1 MKRLLT
7 LFLASA
13 IFGSCTSDDTEL
25 QGKYVSGTA
34 TVSPI
39 RLFTKSGEVKDEA
52 KAVEF
57 ITRHGLS
64 EFVPHYGID
73 NSHANEVSITFN
85 PGNTAIVTCFG
96 KTDVRN
102 IVKSNGYIYLE
113 ASDITTIYSFANESR
128 ITQALLLSP
137 LYSKTTTVPTSS
149 GYSNKTE
156 LKHCYFAKETNGSI
170 SLPLLN
176 ICIVTHIPDQIY
188 ARESAYNLNNV
199 FNPEISQNLSDV
211 DTIAVQRID
220 VELEREKK

>member
-1 MKRLLT
+1 MRKNLAILIASLT
-7 LFLASA
+7 
-13 IFGSCTSDDTEL
+13 IMSCSQNNSELKGAYTSTYAE
-25 QGKYVSGTA
+25 VN
-34 TVSPI
+34 PI
-39 RLFTKSGEVKDEA
+39 RLFTRNGEIKDEA
-52 KAVEF
+52 KTLEF

-73 NSHANEVSITFN
+73 NSHANEVSITFK

-96 KTDVRN
+96 ITDVRN

-188 ARESAYNLNNV
+188 ARESAYNLNNI